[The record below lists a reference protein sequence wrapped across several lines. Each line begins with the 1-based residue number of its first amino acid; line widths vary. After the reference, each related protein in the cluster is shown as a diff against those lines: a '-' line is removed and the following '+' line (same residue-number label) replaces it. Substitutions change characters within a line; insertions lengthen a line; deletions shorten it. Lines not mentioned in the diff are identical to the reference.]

1 MNLSFKVMTDLTCST
16 PPRNAEFRPHKS
28 FYAQSR
34 KQAVKWPGAV
44 SLRGGSFPLQGTKRR
59 RQAAAFRRVD
69 RVGDA
74 GHAQR
79 PVLIC
84 CATGNRS
91 TVAAKILI
99 DRGVQRVY
107 NLRPGIAGWERENLP
122 VVR

>member
-1 MNLSFKVMTDLTCST
+1 VIPSGDKFIFQGDDGFDLLNTV
-16 PPRNAEFRPHKS
+16 
-28 FYAQSR
+28 AQ
-34 KQAVKWPGAV
+34 
-44 SLRGGSFPLQGTKRR
+44 
-59 RQAAAFRRVD
+59 

-79 PVLIC
+79 PILIC